1 MWLAHPS
8 GSVAA
13 QTSHHLAEI
22 ANRSKGHHLQIGY
35 SQTGLFR
42 PVAVALQRSRPPAE
56 SIDQRVHPAAAA
68 AVGVAAAGAV
78 AHQRAHY
85 LLYSAEH
92 HQKDCRQGSVARS
105 GRLQT
110 YYFRV
115 AMAGKVSRAVFQR
128 LGSAAAG
135 PQKANRRSL
144 AVGAAAQLIAQRCR
158 LVAGAAGQLSD
169 QKCFLVA
176 GAAERQKASRR
187 RPVAGHCYQMESFA
201 VGVVAQFAVQRCS
214 LVAAAG
220 AAGQLAD
227 RRCCF
232 VAAVGAAVAA
242 VQTSQKKT

>member
-35 SQTGLFR
+35 SQTSLFR
-42 PVAVALQRSRPPAE
+42 PVAVALQRPRPPAE
-56 SIDQRVHPAAAA
+56 SIDQKVHPAAA

-78 AHQRAHY
+78 AQRAHH

-110 YYFRV
+110 YYLRV
-115 AMAGKVSRAVFQR
+115 AMAGKASRAVFQR

-144 AVGAAAQLIAQRCR
+144 AVGAAAQLIVQRCR
-158 LVAGAAGQLSD
+158 LVVAGAAGQLSD

-176 GAAERQKASRR
+176 VAAERQKASRR

-214 LVAAAG
+214 LAAAAG

-232 VAAVGAAVAA
+232 AAAVGAAVAA